1 MRHFI
6 PRLRRPLTP
15 VVALL
20 ALSLG
25 AGCVTSEEGSSDEHL
40 ATEESALL
48 PLVGYTGYLNA
59 RDLNHDGAPDL
70 QAINVVSNTL
80 GIRLNNGDGT
90 FGDVVHYLGGITP
103 TFLACDDFNNDEDLD
118 VAVPYAV
125 TSSVSVFLG
134 SGHGTLQLGG
144 SYPVANLL
152 HLEIASTPFGIVTGD
167 FNRDG
172 CADIVTSNIVS
183 NNVSSMI
190 GNCDGTF
197 EPPNTFPIMSSNTT
211 GLTVFP
217 VITADVDG
225 DDNLDLVTGG
235 ANSVTIMSGHGDGS
249 FSATRHYHT
258 GLVISCIEP
267 ADFNHDGKIDF
278 ATAAIGSSNYSIML
292 GNGDGTFTLK
302 ESKPSGGIAGE
313 CFGIGDLNGDGDLD
327 LVIANT
333 ATPLVAG
340 NIAVLL
346 GNGDGTFGSPVSY
359 LVGVTPW
366 AASIVDFNRDGLM
379 DVGVAVGGN
388 TAASIRFG
396 NGDGTL
402 QSQVLYSM

>member
-15 VVALL
+15 VVTLL
-20 ALSLG
+20 ALGLG
-25 AGCVTSEEGSSDEHL
+25 AGCVTSEEGSTDEAL

-48 PLVGYTGYLNA
+48 PLVGYTGYLNT

-70 QAINVVSNTL
+70 QVINVVSSTL

-90 FGDVVHYLGGITP
+90 FGDLVHYLGGITP

-125 TSSVSVFLG
+125 TNSVSVFLG
-134 SGHGTLQLGG
+134 NGDGTLQLGG
-144 SYPVANLL
+144 SYPVADLL

-190 GNCDGTF
+190 GRCDGTF
-197 EPPNTFPIMSSNTT
+197 EPPNTFPIMSGNTT

-217 VITADVDG
+217 VITVDVDG

-235 ANSVTIMSGHGDGS
+235 VNSITIMSGHGDGS
-249 FSATRHYHT
+249 FSAARHYHT
-258 GLVISCIEP
+258 GVAISCIEV
-267 ADFNHDGKIDF
+267 ADFDRDGNSDLV
-278 ATAAIGSSNYSIML
+278 TSAIGTSNYSIML
-292 GNGDGTFTLK
+292 GHGDGTFTLK
-302 ESKPSGGIAGE
+302 ESKSSGGIAGE
-313 CFGIGDLNGDGDLD
+313 CMGVGDLNGDGELD
-327 LVIANT
+327 LAIANT

-340 NIAVLL
+340 NVVVRL
-346 GNGDGTFGSPVSY
+346 GNGDGTFGSPVGY

-366 AASIVDFNRDGLM
+366 AASIVDFNRDGFM

-402 QSQVLYSM
+402 QPQVLYPM